1 MTTLLN
7 LHEKYGWQEQGPSI
21 MEGDT
26 EHMTIPHEVSLA
38 LAELK
43 HALHT
48 MYGERLQGVYL
59 YGSYARG
66 DFHAGSDVDV
76 LMVLAGQVR
85 PAQAIDRVNEVVAD
99 IGLRYDLLIAI
110 YPTSVDWLLER
121 QSPFFKNV
129 RREGVPI

>member
-1 MTTLLN
+1 MT
-7 LHEKYGWQEQGPSI
+7 
-21 MEGDT
+21 
-26 EHMTIPHEVSLA
+26 HMARQNVMAGNTIHMSIPHEVGLA

-48 MYGERLQGVYL
+48 IYGDRLQGVYL

-76 LMVLAGQVR
+76 LVVLAGLVR
-85 PAQAIDRVNEVVAD
+85 PAKEIDRVSEAVAD
-99 IGLRYDLLIAI
+99 IGLRYDLLLAI
-110 YPTSVDWLLER
+110 YPTSVDWLAER

-129 RREGVPI
+129 RREGVPL

>member
-1 MTTLLN
+1 MTHMARQN
-7 LHEKYGWQEQGPSI
+7 VI
-21 MEGDT
+21 EGSA
-26 EHMTIPHEVSLA
+26 EPISIPHDVSRA

-43 HALHT
+43 HALHII
-48 MYGERLQGVYL
+48 YGDRLQGVYL

-76 LMVLAGQVR
+76 LVVLAGQVR
-85 PAQAIDRVNEVVAD
+85 PAQEIDRVNAAVSD

-129 RREGVPI
+129 RREGVPL

>member
-1 MTTLLN
+1 MARQN
-7 LHEKYGWQEQGPSI
+7 GMAE
-21 MEGDT
+21 DT
-26 EHMTIPHEVSLA
+26 KHMSIPHEVSLA

-43 HALHT
+43 HALHIT
-48 MYGERLQGVYL
+48 YGDRLQGVYL

-76 LMVLAGQVR
+76 LVVLAGQVR
-85 PAQAIDRVNEVVAD
+85 PAKEIDRVNEAVSD
-99 IGLRYDLLIAI
+99 ISLRYDLLIAI

-129 RREGVPI
+129 RREGIPL

>member
-1 MTTLLN
+1 MT
-7 LHEKYGWQEQGPSI
+7 
-21 MEGDT
+21 
-26 EHMTIPHEVSLA
+26 HMARQNVMAGNTIHMSIPHEVGLA

-48 MYGERLQGVYL
+48 IYGDRLQGVYL

-76 LMVLAGQVR
+76 LVVLAGPVR
-85 PAQAIDRVNEVVAD
+85 PAKEIDRVSEAVAD
-99 IGLRYDLLIAI
+99 IGLRYDLLLAI
-110 YPTSVDWLLER
+110 YPTSVDWLVER

-129 RREGVPI
+129 RREGVPL

>member
-1 MTTLLN
+1 MT
-7 LHEKYGWQEQGPSI
+7 
-21 MEGDT
+21 
-26 EHMTIPHEVSLA
+26 HMARQNVMAGNTIHMSIPHEVGLA

-48 MYGERLQGVYL
+48 IYGDRLQGVYL

-76 LMVLAGQVR
+76 LVVLAGPVR
-85 PAQAIDRVNEVVAD
+85 PAKEIDRVSEAVAD
-99 IGLRYDLLIAI
+99 IGLRYDLLLAI
-110 YPTSVDWLLER
+110 YPTSVDWLAER

-129 RREGVPI
+129 RREGVPL

>member
-1 MTTLLN
+1 MACVFKLTPVQTQMALAWKHAN
-7 LHEKYGWQEQGPSI
+7 N
-21 MEGDT
+21 
-26 EHMTIPHEVSLA
+26 VSLEGA
-38 LAELK
+38 
-43 HALHT
+43 HII
-48 MYGERLQGVYL
+48 YGDRLQGVYL

-76 LMVLAGQVR
+76 LVVLAGQVK
-85 PAQAIDRVNEVVAD
+85 PAQEIDRVNAAVSD

-129 RREGVPI
+129 RREGVPL

>member
-1 MTTLLN
+1 MARQNVMAGNT
-7 LHEKYGWQEQGPSI
+7 I
-21 MEGDT
+21 
-26 EHMTIPHEVSLA
+26 HMSIPHEVGLA

-48 MYGERLQGVYL
+48 IYGDRLQGVYL

-76 LMVLAGQVR
+76 LVVLAGLVR
-85 PAQAIDRVNEVVAD
+85 PAKEIDRVSEAVAD
-99 IGLRYDLLIAI
+99 IGLRYDLLLAI
-110 YPTSVDWLLER
+110 YPTSVDWLVER

-129 RREGVPI
+129 RREGVPL

>member
-1 MTTLLN
+1 MARQNVMAGNT
-7 LHEKYGWQEQGPSI
+7 I
-21 MEGDT
+21 
-26 EHMTIPHEVSLA
+26 HMSIPHEVGLA

-48 MYGERLQGVYL
+48 IYGDRLQGVYL

-76 LMVLAGQVR
+76 LVVLAGPVR
-85 PAQAIDRVNEVVAD
+85 PAKEIDRVSEAVAD
-99 IGLRYDLLIAI
+99 IGLRYDLLLAI
-110 YPTSVDWLLER
+110 YPTSVDWLAER

-129 RREGVPI
+129 RREGVPL